1 MAREL
6 FKIKKQYLLMKEEK
20 KLFLPNI
27 GICILMDLVGML
39 SYALPAIGET
49 FDLVWA
55 PISGLV
61 FYKLFGGRL
70 GIIGG
75 VLDFLEEILPF
86 TDVIPSFT
94 IAWFIRKNAMDALND
109 ENEKAMQKKSV
120 AKSSSKF

>member
-94 IAWFIRKNAMDALND
+94 IAWFIRKNAMNALND

-120 AKSSSKF
+120 AKSSFKF